1 MNQTA
6 YSSSI
11 SARFA
16 AAAQTYHDESNV
28 QRTVAEKLAASM
40 PAREEIDSILEIG
53 CGTGF
58 LTELLRRRFPCAL
71 IHAVDIARPMI
82 DLARERIGESDRIR
96 WHVADARQFRPDR
109 DFPLI
114 ISSSALHWMTPVS
127 ETVKWLGSMLEPGGS
142 LVSALM
148 VKGTLGELHAAR
160 TCLFS
165 AKTSP
170 VCLPGA
176 EEILEALAT
185 AGLKIE
191 RNRQEVL
198 RERYDSAGGFL
209 RSLNRQGVTATAN
222 SGCKL
227 LNRTELRKL
236 IGYYD
241 QRFAA
246 PAGGVFASYRVL
258 YVTARH
264 PSDGPTRM
272 TDEPSGMPSALREV
286 HR

>member
-1 MNQTA
+1 MNQTVC
-6 YSSSI
+6 SSSI

-16 AAAQTYHDESNV
+16 AAAQSYHDESNM

-40 PAREEIDSILEIG
+40 PSREDFDSILEIG

-58 LTELLRRRFPCAL
+58 LTELLGRRFPGAL
-71 IHAVDIARPMI
+71 IDAVDIARPMI
-82 DLARERIGESDRIR
+82 DLAKERIGECGRIR

-127 ETVKWLGSMLEPGGS
+127 ETVKRLGSMLEPGGN

-148 VKGTLGELHAAR
+148 VQGTLGELHAAR
-160 TCLFS
+160 TCLFPG
-165 AKTSP
+165 KTAP

-176 EEILEALAT
+176 EEVLEALAA

-191 RNRQEVL
+191 RSSQEVL
-198 RERYDSAGGFL
+198 RERYDSARAFL
-209 RSLNRQGVTATAN
+209 RSLNRQGVTGTAN

-236 IGYYD
+236 TVYYD
-241 QRFAA
+241 RKYAT
-246 PAGGVFASYRVL
+246 PSGGVFATYRVL
-258 YVTARH
+258 YVSARK
-264 PSDGPTRM
+264 
-272 TDEPSGMPSALREV
+272 SAVNSE
-286 HR
+286 